1 MLKTDKAALAA
12 AISAVIGVV
21 SRTAKVPIMQNICI
35 EEEAGELVMRGSSMD
50 IEIASRVDVAFEDGF
65 EPFTL
70 PAHLLEDAVR
80 RMPDGAEIV
89 IQRVNDASGRMA
101 SVNIRSGRS
110 RLKLPVLP
118 ASDFPKLDAGK
129 LPHQISL
136 DGSMLARRIKAVL
149 PAVCTDLTRHF
160 IAGVLLHPTED
171 GLRIVA
177 TDGKRLAVR
186 LIPAIEIDQSEIL
199 SGIPKATVP
208 TRVIERALKV
218 MGGQEDVT
226 IDLSSQKIRVAAGRT
241 VLVGKLVEGV
251 FPDYAHILPS
261 ASACRLS
268 FSSAA
273 LQAAIS
279 RVLVVTPDAGNGVEF
294 SAAEDRMTIN
304 AREMTIGDADDE
316 IACESEAPVK
326 GGFHGIQMRESLE
339 TTEADQVECLVSLDG
354 APMLLRAPGDE
365 ANYTILL
372 PMQPKYARAQA

>member
-35 EEEAGELVMRGSSMD
+35 EEESGELVLRGSGMD
-50 IEIASRVDVAFEDGF
+50 IEIASRVDVGFEDGF

-70 PAHLLEDAVR
+70 PAHLLEDAIR
-80 RMPDGAEIV
+80 RMPDGAEIRFE
-89 IQRVNDASGRMA
+89 RVNDAGGRMNH
-101 SVNIRSGRS
+101 VNIRSGRS

-129 LPHQISL
+129 LSHTISL
-136 DGSMLARRIKAVL
+136 DGTTLAKRIKAVL

-160 IAGVLLHPTED
+160 IAGVLLHPCDD

-186 LIPAIEIDQSEIL
+186 LIPAIAIDQADEL
-199 SGIPKATVP
+199 GKIPKVTVP

-218 MGGQEDVT
+218 MDGHEDVSV
-226 IDLSSQKIRVAAGRT
+226 DLSTQKIRFAAGRT

-261 ASACRLS
+261 KGAKRLT

-273 LQAAIS
+273 LQAAIG

-294 SAAEDRMTIN
+294 SASENRMAIN

-316 IACESEAPVK
+316 IACEGEAEVK
-326 GGFHGIQMRESLE
+326 GGFHGVQMREALE

-354 APMLLRAPGDE
+354 APMLVRAPGDE